1 MICAIV
7 FLATVFILVIPGAMA
22 IGQENW
28 SGFVICLVLFVII
41 NGTWLLIANN
51 SKKGKKYKK
60 LGQEIE
66 SYKKQIKNLEN
77 SIR

>member
-1 MICAIV
+1 
-7 FLATVFILVIPGAMA
+7 MA

-28 SGFVICLVLFVII
+28 VAVIVCLVLFVII
-41 NGTWLLIANN
+41 NGVMLLIANN
-51 SKKGKKYKK
+51 SEKGKRYKK

-66 SYKKQIKNLEN
+66 NYKKQIKNLEN